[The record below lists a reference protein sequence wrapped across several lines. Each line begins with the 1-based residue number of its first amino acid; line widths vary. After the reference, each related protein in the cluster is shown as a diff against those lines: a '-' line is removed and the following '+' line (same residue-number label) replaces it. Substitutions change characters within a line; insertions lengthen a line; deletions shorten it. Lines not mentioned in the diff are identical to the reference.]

1 MKLASELDL
10 RHLDAPEPMLRALA
24 AADAL
29 APGERLAIVTP
40 RMPHPLLI
48 ELARSGYLAE
58 PEPAAG
64 DGSVRVH
71 IFRPA
76 DAEAAA

>member
-1 MKLASELDL
+1 MKSETELDL

-29 APGERLAIVTP
+29 APGEWLVVVTP
-40 RMPHPLLI
+40 RLPNPLLI

-58 PEPAAG
+58 VEPAAS

-71 IFRPA
+71 IARPD
-76 DAEAAA
+76 DAETAA